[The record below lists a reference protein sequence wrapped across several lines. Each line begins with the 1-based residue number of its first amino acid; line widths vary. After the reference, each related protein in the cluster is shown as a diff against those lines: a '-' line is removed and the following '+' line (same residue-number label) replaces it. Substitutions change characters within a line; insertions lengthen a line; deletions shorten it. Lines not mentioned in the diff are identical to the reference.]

1 MQLSSST
8 ATRSPPARPIPSR
21 ALAPHPAV
29 PRLAESQFPA
39 QALHRDPVM
48 VEGGRSAHGAS
59 YIKHRPLR
67 SCREA
72 GLAGGGGHPLEV
84 RLELERGEA
93 GPEPALH
100 QRAAH
105 QPQSGLASTVPH
117 AVHEAFVVV
126 APDGPHPVGYVVTEE
141 PADAFLLTGSRTRWP
156 ARRGLAASVSGDLT
170 EAGTLIAQRLKEAFG
185 PHQP

>member
-8 ATRSPPARPIPSR
+8 ATRSPRATPIPRR
-21 ALAPHPAV
+21 ALASRTPRSHDSPKV
-29 PRLAESQFPA
+29 SSRPRLFTAIRSWLKA
-39 QALHRDPVM
+39 AVLRMALRT
-48 VEGGRSAHGAS
+48 S
-59 YIKHRPLR
+59 KHRPLR

-84 RLELERGEA
+84 RLELEREEA

-105 QPQSGLASTVPH
+105 QPQSGLAGTVPH

-141 PADAFLLTGSRTRWP
+141 PADAFLLVLVPGGQHDEAWP
-156 ARRGLAASVSGDLT
+156 PRSAVT
-170 EAGTLIAQRLKEAFG
+170 
-185 PHQP
+185 

>member
-84 RLELERGEA
+84 RLELEREEA

-141 PADAFLLTGSRTRWP
+141 PADAFLLTGSRSRWP

-170 EAGTLIAQRLKEAFG
+170 EAGTLIAQRLKEAF
-185 PHQP
+185 